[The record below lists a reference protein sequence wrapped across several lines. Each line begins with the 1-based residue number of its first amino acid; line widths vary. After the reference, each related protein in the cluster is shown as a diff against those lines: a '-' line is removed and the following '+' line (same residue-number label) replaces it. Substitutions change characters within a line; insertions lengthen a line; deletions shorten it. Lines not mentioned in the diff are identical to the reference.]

1 MWMIARGLSENGPI
15 QIDTI
20 HFRPLLTIKL
30 WFLGVGIAYF
40 QTDALLASRRVC
52 GKGFASGRS
61 FFTSFHFFHKK
72 WGFIL
77 HQQL

>member
-1 MWMIARGLSENGPI
+1 MWMIARGLSEI
-15 QIDTI
+15 
-20 HFRPLLTIKL
+20 LTIKL

-40 QTDALLASRRVC
+40 QTDALLTSRRVC
-52 GKGFASGRS
+52 GKGFASGRFS
-61 FFTSFHFFHKK
+61 LLFIFFHKK